1 MQASPIVLT
10 TLAGLSTGLGGAL
23 AALAKPSETMLA
35 ASAGFAGGVMLTASL
50 ADLMPEALEFYSGYL
65 QPLPC
70 GGAIVTLLAL
80 GMLTAGLLGRLLPEE
95 TELAAKYGQNT
106 ARTKAMRTALIT
118 GTALLLHNFPEGVLT
133 LFAGTADPALGLR
146 TALAIALH
154 NIPEGLA
161 VAVPFAYATNS
172 RAKGALAALVSGLAE
187 PAGAL
192 VALFLFR
199 SLFTPGF
206 LTGTMVL
213 VAGILGM
220 VLVRGVP
227 HISWN
232 FLTTTASVLKG
243 TDGILPAILNT
254 LYVILLTLLI
264 VLPLGVGAAVY
275 LTEYA
280 SNRRLIEVIEFTNE
294 TLAGIPSILY
304 GLVGMLVFSQALG
317 FQTCLLSG
325 SLTLVVMNLPTII
338 RTTQES
344 LKTVPQG
351 YREGALGLGA
361 GKWHIIRTIVLP
373 CSMDGIVT
381 GCILAVGRIVG
392 ESAALLFTA
401 GAAEVIAK
409 GVVKA
414 YTSNGATLSVLLY
427 LRAFEDGDFASAWG
441 IGAVLLVLVLAI
453 NLAARLAK
461 AKLKQKQ

>member
-10 TLAGLSTGLGGAL
+10 TLAGLSTGLGGVL

-70 GGAIVTLLAL
+70 GGAIITLLAL

-199 SLFTPGF
+199 SLFTTGF

-213 VAGILGM
+213 VAGIMIWVALAQ
-220 VLVRGVP
+220 LLP
-227 HISWN
+227 
-232 FLTTTASVLKG
+232 TAFAPAHRLP
-243 TDGILPAILNT
+243 GIL
-254 LYVILLTLLI
+254 
-264 VLPLGVGAAVY
+264 GAA
-275 LTEYA
+275 
-280 SNRRLIEVIEFTNE
+280 
-294 TLAGIPSILY
+294 AG
-304 GLVGMLVFSQALG
+304 
-317 FQTCLLSG
+317 CLLM
-325 SLTLVVMNLPTII
+325 L
-338 RTTQES
+338 
-344 LKTVPQG
+344 
-351 YREGALGLGA
+351 LG
-361 GKWHIIRTIVLP
+361 I
-373 CSMDGIVT
+373 
-381 GCILAVGRIVG
+381 
-392 ESAALLFTA
+392 AALP
-401 GAAEVIAK
+401 
-409 GVVKA
+409 
-414 YTSNGATLSVLLY
+414 
-427 LRAFEDGDFASAWG
+427 
-441 IGAVLLVLVLAI
+441 
-453 NLAARLAK
+453 
-461 AKLKQKQ
+461 